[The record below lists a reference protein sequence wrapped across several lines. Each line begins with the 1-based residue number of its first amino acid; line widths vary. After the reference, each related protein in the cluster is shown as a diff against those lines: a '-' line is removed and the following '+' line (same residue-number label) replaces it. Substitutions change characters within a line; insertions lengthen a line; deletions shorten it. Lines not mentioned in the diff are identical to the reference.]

1 MHYWLDATAHQS
13 PGGFVKRDIVDESV
27 ESQCG
32 EQGGQVGEDDDQ
44 DHDDPEDCLVLRTLP
59 HFLGVGVDVEARSGV
74 VDPLEGAQGVVGQG
88 FVGPARLAPRGKEWA
103 REETKLLKVNFFSCP
118 GQLNR

>member
-1 MHYWLDATAHQS
+1 M
-13 PGGFVKRDIVDESV
+13 
-27 ESQCG
+27 ESQRG

-88 FVGPARLAPRGKEWA
+88 FVGPARLAPGGEGGQ
-103 REETKLLKVNFFSCP
+103 REESKLLRENFGKIVMFTFP
-118 GQLNR
+118 QNN

>member
-1 MHYWLDATAHQS
+1 MHYRLDATAHQGA
-13 PGGFVKRDIVDESV
+13 GGFVKRDIVDESV
-27 ESQCG
+27 EAQSG

-74 VDPLEGAQGVVGQG
+74 VDPSEGAQGVVGQG
-88 FVGPARLAPRGKEWA
+88 FVGPARLAPGGEGGQEK
-103 REETKLLKVNFFSCP
+103 KLSY
-118 GQLNR
+118 